1 MTTRHWRRNE
11 HYFFF
16 TILEKIS
23 ILHKKDSTLL
33 FKSFCFINIRIHIF
47 RIRIRDAKQGGCR
60 DDLYIISHESWHKQI
75 IFAKSWLWQNSI
87 CTRCGK
93 QQGSLGL
100 KMDTFIH
107 AYSCRTK
114 WKRKKRKYVF
124 AMAVHSEHVFVESR
138 SVIRV
143 ILNLIWINLWRM
155 GRQMAILICL
165 INML

>member
-1 MTTRHWRRNE
+1 MNLDINRLSQFLPKADSLTKFN
-11 HYFFF
+11 
-16 TILEKIS
+16 
-23 ILHKKDSTLL
+23 LH
-33 FKSFCFINIRIHIF
+33 
-47 RIRIRDAKQGGCR
+47 
-60 DDLYIISHESWHKQI
+60 
-75 IFAKSWLWQNSI
+75 
-87 CTRCGK
+87 TRCGK

-100 KMDTFIH
+100 KMNTFIH

-155 GRQMAILICL
+155 GRQMAYSKMPNKHAVKYWLIQIIYQFYNWLRWKWQLKKVVVEMAQLKLSCL
-165 INML
+165 QLNQRQHKFLLD